1 MPSSISRLI
10 DCLVNWKCRA
20 RLKSDCCRNAC
31 QCDIVEGDT
40 KLSHQNSNE
49 ITPNGV
55 SKKTQISVI

>member
-10 DCLVNWKCRA
+10 ECFTNWKCRA

-40 KLSHQNSNE
+40 KLSRESSNDN
-49 ITPNGV
+49 TPHGV
-55 SKKTQISVI
+55 SKTQISVI